1 MNKIDFHS
9 LDGQILRTFLVIL
22 EESSVSRAAER
33 LEVTQSA
40 VSHTLAKLRQILGD
54 PLFVRSGQGLTPT
67 ETALSLKVP
76 VLEVLDGLKS
86 LTDQR
91 PFNPTSEDMHFVV
104 AANDMQ
110 RDLIFPPLVRRFQTE
125 GVKLSLEFKP
135 SGVPS
140 VSLLRDARCDMI
152 LTPIPP
158 DAPDMIQHKLFS
170 GEMMC
175 FFDKT
180 CTEPPATMAAYLAA
194 QHVTVQFVLGGGSN
208 DVLRAPDLPFIP
220 KPTVTVSNFSGITP
234 FVRGTKM
241 LATELE
247 YMHLST
253 LRELDM
259 APLPFE
265 TEVLSVFMV
274 WHERSTNDPAHRWL
288 RDAVIASSR
297 QLRISDPDRR

>member
-1 MNKIDFHS
+1 MSKIDFLN

-67 ETALSLKVP
+67 ETALSLKAP
-76 VLEVLDGLKS
+76 VLQVLDGLKA
-86 LTDQR
+86 LTEQR
-91 PFNPTSEDMHFVV
+91 PFDPRSEDMHFVV

-110 RDLIFPPLVRRFQTE
+110 RDLLFPQLVRQSLQD
-125 GVKLSLEFKP
+125 GVNLTLEFKP

-140 VSLLRDARCDMI
+140 VSLLRDARCDLL
-152 LTPIPP
+152 LTPLPP
-158 DAPDMIQHKLFS
+158 DAPDMIQYKLFS

-175 FFDKT
+175 FYDRA
-180 CTEPPATMAAYLAA
+180 CTQPPASVEDYLSAH
-194 QHVTVQFVLGGGSN
+194 HVTVQFVLGGGSN
-208 DVLRAPDLPFIP
+208 DVLKAPDLPYIP

-234 FVRGTKM
+234 FVRGTDM
-241 LATELE
+241 LATEIE
-247 YMHLST
+247 FMHQTS
-253 LRELDM
+253 LRDLDM
-259 APLPFE
+259 VPLPFE
-265 TEVLSVFMV
+265 AETLTVFMV

-288 RDAVIASSR
+288 RDAVTDCSR
-297 QLRISDPDRR
+297 ALVL

>member
-1 MNKIDFHS
+1 MNKIDFYN

-40 VSHTLAKLRQILGD
+40 VSHTLAKLRHILGD

-67 ETALSLKVP
+67 ETALSLKGP
-76 VLEVLDGLKS
+76 VLDVLDGLKS
-86 LTDQR
+86 LTEQR
-91 PFNPTSEDMHFVV
+91 PFDPKSENMHFVI

-110 RDLIFPPLVRRFQTE
+110 RDLIFPPLVRRFQE
-125 GVKLSLEFKP
+125 DGVSLSLEFKP

-170 GEMMC
+170 GEMKC
-175 FFDKT
+175 FFDGAYR
-180 CTEPPATMAAYLAA
+180 EAPNSIEDYLAA
-194 QHVTVQFVLGGGSN
+194 HHVTVQFVLGGGSN
-208 DVLRAPDLPFIP
+208 DVLRAPDLPYIP
-220 KPTVTVSNFSGITP
+220 KPTITVSNFSGITP
-234 FVRGTKM
+234 FVRGTSM

-247 YMHLST
+247 FMHLAS
-253 LRELDM
+253 LKELDM
-259 APLPFE
+259 APLPFFAE
-265 TEVLSVFMV
+265 TLNIYMV
-274 WHERSTNDPAHRWL
+274 WHERSTNDPAHKWL
-288 RDAVIASSR
+288 RSAVIDSAGD
-297 QLRISDPDRR
+297 LVH